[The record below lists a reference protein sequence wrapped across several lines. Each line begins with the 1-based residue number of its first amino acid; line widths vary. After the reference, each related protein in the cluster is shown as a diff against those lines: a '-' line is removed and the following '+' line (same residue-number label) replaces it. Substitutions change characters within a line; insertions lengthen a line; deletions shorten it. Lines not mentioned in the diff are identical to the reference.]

1 MFVRLQTDLLGL
13 DVEANSVC
21 LRVEFVGEE
30 GPALAPGQAKQ
41 KAILKQNK
49 FKHKKCV
56 IIINNKCIYKYIYI
70 KISI

>member
-41 KAILKQNK
+41 KTIQLK
-49 FKHKKCV
+49 KKT
-56 IIINNKCIYKYIYI
+56 
-70 KISI
+70 